1 MKKSLLQG
9 IDRFDFSTL
18 AGERVALL
26 TNYTAIDKNGI
37 PLVKKAVDAG
47 VDVTCIFSPEHG
59 FFPVAQ
65 DMESVE
71 KHNKIQ
77 GIPVYSLY
85 GSTEASLRPDPA
97 LFDMFDI
104 VVYDIQDI
112 GSRYY
117 TYLATLAFFMDA
129 LQKKQRRLIILD
141 RVNPIGGEVEG
152 AMLDAENYRSF
163 VGYIPLLHRHG
174 LTTAEIACYYYRL
187 KDFSFPIEVFKV
199 LGLKR
204 SLFYDE
210 YDYPWVPTS
219 PNMPTVDAAVL
230 YPGGCLVEGTTL
242 SEGRGTTMPFNLVG
256 APGIDPMRAKCG
268 LDELE
273 LPGISFIPMEFR
285 PMFQKHSAERC
296 GGVYISVT
304 DRRSV
309 RPLRAFI
316 AILQY
321 FRKVMGDS
329 GFFRDKP
336 YEFID
341 SVPAVD
347 LLLGDRNLI
356 EMFRK
361 FADPDEIG
369 TYLTAHEEAAKKYFS
384 DFRIYV

>member
-18 AGERVALL
+18 EGERVALL
-26 TNYTAIDKNGI
+26 TNYTAIDRDGI

-47 VDVTCIFSPEHG
+47 INVTCVFSPEHG

-77 GIPVYSLY
+77 GLPVYSLY
-85 GSTEASLRPDPA
+85 GSSEASLRPDPA
-97 LFDMFDI
+97 LFDLFDI
-104 VVYDIQDI
+104 VIYDIQDI

-117 TYLATLAFFMDA
+117 TYLATLAFFMDE

-152 AMLDAENYRSF
+152 AMLDTENYRSF

-174 LTTAEIACYYYRL
+174 MTSAEIACYYYRL
-187 KDFSFPIEVFKV
+187 KDFNFPIEIYKV

-204 SLFYDE
+204 SLFYDD

-256 APGIDPMRAKCG
+256 APGIDPVRTKCE
-268 LDELE
+268 LDELG

-285 PMFQKHSAERC
+285 PMFQKHSAECC
-296 GGVYISVT
+296 GGVYVALT
-304 DRRSV
+304 DRRFV
-309 RPLRAFI
+309 KPLRAFI
-316 AILQY
+316 SILQY
-321 FRKVMGDS
+321 FRRVMGDD

-341 SVPAVD
+341 SIPAVD
-347 LLLGDRNLI
+347 LLLGDRDLI

-361 FADPDEIG
+361 FADADEIDS
-369 TYLTAHEEAAKKYFS
+369 YLAAHEEAAKKQFS
-384 DFRIYV
+384 DFRIYD